1 VTAVEHLLLQITQA
15 DIASDN
21 ATLSLKQLTF
31 QMLNFL
37 FHQSHGR
44 ICDCW
49 SNYSQPLKLPD
60 SPQQQANRSAV
71 AFFAMVFEAV
81 LTCCCSCLSL
91 TLRCDILVWNSTR
104 ALRPDTA
111 ISRNACTLLSASASI
126 AAVTTKT
133 QARGPSNPRK
143 HKQAHL
149 ATE

>member
-49 SNYSQPLKLPD
+49 SNYSQSLKLPD
-60 SPQQQANRSAV
+60 SAQSPSKPFSCGFLRNGVRSGIY
-71 AFFAMVFEAV
+71 
-81 LTCCCSCLSL
+81 LLLQLSKPH
-91 TLRCDILVWNSTR
+91 S
-104 ALRPDTA
+104 AL
-111 ISRNACTLLSASASI
+111 
-126 AAVTTKT
+126 
-133 QARGPSNPRK
+133 
-143 HKQAHL
+143 
-149 ATE
+149 